1 MGLKKY
7 KYYFKKSRSEIAKDI
22 IYWLLTAGAV
32 YIAAGSPSFVRSVIR
47 RYQNWRKYPHKRV
60 YDTFY
65 HLRKRGLI
73 EFRREGKQICI
84 SLTDEGKKKAGYMQI
99 NDLKIKEP
107 KKWDRK
113 WRLVIF
119 DIAELKRVHR
129 ESFRGKLK
137 EMGFYCLQKSVWLHP
152 FDCEAEIE
160 LLRNFFGFKSKD
172 LRLIVTEKIEDDAV
186 LKERYRLN

>member
-32 YIAAGSPSFVRSVIR
+32 YIAAGSPSFVRNVIR
-47 RYQNWRKYPHKRV
+47 RYQNRRKYPHKRV

>member
-1 MGLKKY
+1 MSKY

-22 IYWLLTAGAV
+22 VYWLMVAGTV
-32 YIAAGSPSFVRSVIR
+32 YIAASSPSFVRSVIR
-47 RYQNWRKYPHKRV
+47 RHQSWRKYPRKHI

-73 EFRREGKQICI
+73 EFKREDKQIYI
-84 SLTDEGKKKAGYMQI
+84 SLTDEGRKKAGYMQI

-119 DIAELKRVHR
+119 DIAELKRGHR
-129 ESFRGKLK
+129 EGFRGKLK
-137 EMGFYCLQKSVWLHP
+137 ELGFSCLQKSVWLHP
-152 FDCEAEIE
+152 FDCEAEID
-160 LLRNFFGFKSKD
+160 LLRHFFGLSQKD
-172 LRLIVTEKIEDDAV
+172 LRLIVAEKIGDESA
-186 LKERYRLN
+186 LKEKYRLS

>member
-7 KYYFKKSRSEIAKDI
+7 KYYFKKPRSEIAKDI
-22 IYWLLTAGAV
+22 IYWLMTDGAV
-32 YIAAGSPSFVRSVIR
+32 YVAASSPSFVRNVVR
-47 RYQNWRKYPHKRV
+47 QYRQWKKYPHKRV

-65 HLRKRGLI
+65 HLRKRRLI
-73 EFRREGKQICI
+73 EFKREGKQIYI
-84 SLTDEGKKKAGYMQI
+84 GLTDEGKKKAGYLQI

-119 DIAELKRVHR
+119 DIAELKRGHR
-129 ESFRGKLK
+129 EGFRGKLK
-137 EMGFYCLQKSVWLHP
+137 ELGFCCLQKSVWLHP

-160 LLRNFFGFKSKD
+160 LLRNFFGLGQED
-172 LRLIVTEKIEDDAV
+172 LRLIVAEKIEEDSV
-186 LKERYRLN
+186 LKEKYHLS